1 MCKILI
7 EAGCDIIHMDSNN
20 KTAAHYA
27 KKVNHNE
34 VCEYLSNE
42 LQNVK
47 EQRKMVGDSKGFES
61 NPLEEK
67 NLKKAKKRQVPFNA
81 PSKATYRLYR
91 ADALGN
97 TTELSFVEFEELMAE
112 YP

>member
-1 MCKILI
+1 MDKIANQTPLFYAAREGHLDMCKILI

-67 NLKKAKKRQVPFNA
+67 NLKKAKKR
-81 PSKATYRLYR
+81 
-91 ADALGN
+91 
-97 TTELSFVEFEELMAE
+97 
-112 YP
+112 

>member
-7 EAGCDIIHMDSNN
+7 EAGCDIIHQDSNN

-27 KKVNHNE
+27 KKYNNNE

-47 EQRKMVGDSKGFES
+47 EQRKLVGDSKGLES
-61 NPLEEK
+61 NQQE
-67 NLKKAKKRQVPFNA
+67 
-81 PSKATYRLYR
+81 
-91 ADALGN
+91 
-97 TTELSFVEFEELMAE
+97 
-112 YP
+112 